1 MSSWIDDAVIVEPN
15 MSPIPSSGG
24 YSDIIEH
31 MVTKRIEN
39 INYIKSTIT
48 GENFWMNISKIKFEP
63 QDSTTENQKRIE
75 QWLSLG
81 LSISPL
87 LVCDGRNFIQ
97 SFGQLMEEFDYH
109 YSNFAV
115 QGMVRIFIFLLQRKC

>member
-15 MSPIPSSGG
+15 ISPIPSSGG
-24 YSDIIEH
+24 YSDIVEH
-31 MVTKRIEN
+31 MVTKRIEI
-39 INYIKSTIT
+39 INYIKNTIT
-48 GENFWMNISKIKFEP
+48 GENFWMNISKIKFET
-63 QDSTTENQKRIE
+63 QDITTTENQKRIE

-87 LVCDGRNFIQ
+87 LVCDGRNFIH
-97 SFGQLMEEFDYH
+97 SFSQLMEEFEYH

-115 QGMVRIFIFLLQRKC
+115 QGMV